1 MFQRWLIV
9 NDVGYLGN
17 WDMYSRFINITL
29 SKENMCKRYDVSTF
43 VYFRI
48 LCSERLAS
56 QRLAPVRFDQLSFNF
71 IDKRSERLIK
81 FQLQLFSSHMNDI
94 CCGKGYTYVWYAV
107 GNGIPT
113 CLSHYS
119 LKILFLTTK

>member
-29 SKENMCKRYDVSTF
+29 SKENMCKRYDVGTF

-71 IDKRSERLIK
+71 IDKRSERLIVTLVFTLNAFSPCHFTISYIGQVFVK
-81 FQLQLFSSHMNDI
+81 YSGSTALQISAS
-94 CCGKGYTYVWYAV
+94 AV
-107 GNGIPT
+107 
-113 CLSHYS
+113 
-119 LKILFLTTK
+119 